1 MTGKIA
7 VGIII
12 VSGPT
17 ADLQFSTQE
26 TQKVIAE
33 VQNGLGWRAA
43 QNPAA
48 NITWIYDIHSVQV
61 NVNPGGGG
69 DKEALWRDP
78 AMVQPGY
85 QGNWQGVIDYINH
98 IKTQYDTDWTY
109 FGYFTKYPLDH
120 FAYASLGG
128 PRLVMQYEN
137 DDWGARNTIFF
148 SVSSDG
154 QTWPSGQVINNADS
168 TSAAPVACVFNNRLY
183 LFLKAKGVIIVKLDN
198 TGPWPPLISRS

>member
-1 MTGKIA
+1 MAAPIGNTSERMTGKIA

-98 IKTQYDTDWTY
+98 IKTQYGTDWTY
-109 FGYFTKYPLDH
+109 VGYFTKYPLDH

-154 QTWPSGQVINNADS
+154 QTWLRDRLS
-168 TSAAPVACVFNNRLY
+168 TRRLY
-183 LFLKAKGVIIVKLDN
+183 VSRTCCLCFQQSALFVLESKGRDY
-198 TGPWPPLISRS
+198 R